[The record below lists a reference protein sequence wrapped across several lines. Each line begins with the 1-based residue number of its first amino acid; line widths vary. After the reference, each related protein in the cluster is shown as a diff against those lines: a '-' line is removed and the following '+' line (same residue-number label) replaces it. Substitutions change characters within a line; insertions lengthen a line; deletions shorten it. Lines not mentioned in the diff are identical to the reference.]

1 MQTRETLLEIKDLK
15 VHFPIEKGLLFKKDV
30 GSVRAVD
37 GISFSVYK
45 GESLGLV
52 GESGCGKSTTIM
64 ALARLERITSGQ
76 VWFEG
81 KDLAT
86 LNAEQLIQARKDF
99 QIIFQDPYSSLD
111 PRMRVIDIVAEP
123 MRIYTKKAILTL
135 TEKEIEEK
143 ALGLLD
149 KCGLPASYAKRYPH
163 EFSGGQRQRIGIA
176 RALSLGPKLILADEP
191 VSALDVSIQSQ
202 ILNLLKDL
210 QKEFDLTFIFI
221 AHDLSVV
228 EYFCNRVAVMYLGNI
243 VEMAP
248 SHELYVNP
256 MHPYTK
262 ALLSA
267 VPIPDP
273 VAARTRK
280 RLILKGDVPSPSIVR
295 PGCPFYERCHKA
307 MPICEKQKPALLGAE
322 AGHQVACFLYEN
334 IQGGEH
340 A

>member
-1 MQTRETLLEIKDLK
+1 MQKRDVLLEIRDLK
-15 VHFPIEKGLLFKKDV
+15 VHFPLEKGILFKKNV

-37 GISFSVYK
+37 GVSFSVYK

-64 ALARLERITSGQ
+64 ALARLERITEGQ
-76 VWFEG
+76 VLFEG

-86 LNAEQLIQARKDF
+86 LKAEELTRARKDF

-111 PRMRVIDIVAEP
+111 PRMRVLDIVAEP
-123 MRIYTKKAILTL
+123 MRIFTKKGILSL
-135 TEKEIEEK
+135 SEKEIEEK
-143 ALGLLD
+143 ALSLMD
-149 KCGLPASYAKRYPH
+149 KCGLSASYAKRYPH

-210 QKEFDLTFIFI
+210 QKEFDLTFLFI

-243 VEMAP
+243 VEMA
-248 SHELYVNP
+248 SSNALYKDP

-273 VAARTRK
+273 VAATTRK
-280 RLILKGDVPSPSIVR
+280 RLILKGDVPSPSVVR
-295 PGCPFYERCHKA
+295 PGCPFFERCHMA
-307 MPICEKQKPALLGAE
+307 MPMCKERKPRLLEVGE
-322 AGHQVACFLYEN
+322 DHQVACFLYDKVE
-334 IQGGEH
+334 GDVH

>member
-1 MQTRETLLEIKDLK
+1 MQTREPLLEIKDLK
-15 VHFPIEKGLLFKKDV
+15 VHFPLEKGLLFTRNA
-30 GSVRAVD
+30 GAVRAVD
-37 GISFSVYK
+37 GVSFCVYK

-64 ALARLERITSGQ
+64 ALARLERVTSGQ
-76 VWFEG
+76 VLFEG
-81 KDLAT
+81 RDLAAM
-86 LNAEQLIQARKDF
+86 NAQQLMQARKDF

-123 MRIYTKKAILTL
+123 MRIFTKKGLL
-135 TEKEIEEK
+135 SLSEKEIEQK

-149 KCGLPASYAKRYPH
+149 RCGLSASYTKRYPH

-210 QKEFDLTFIFI
+210 QQEFDLTFIFI

-248 SHELYVNP
+248 ASMLYARP
-256 MHPYTK
+256 LHPYTK

-273 VAARTRK
+273 VAAKTRK
-280 RLILKGDVPSPSIVR
+280 RLILKGDVPSPIAVR

-307 MPICEKQKPALLGAE
+307 MAVCEKQKPALIE
-322 AGHQVACFLYEN
+322 TETGHQVACFLYGN
-334 IQGGEH
+334 TQGGEH
-340 A
+340 V

>member
-15 VHFPIEKGLLFKKDV
+15 VHFPLEKGLLFTKKA
-30 GSVRAVD
+30 GAVRAVD
-37 GISFSVYK
+37 GVSFCVHK

-64 ALARLERITSGQ
+64 ALARLEHITSGQ
-76 VWFEG
+76 VLFEG
-81 KDLAT
+81 KDLAGMD
-86 LNAEQLIQARKDF
+86 AQQLIRARKDF

-123 MRIYTKKAILTL
+123 MRIFTKKRLLSL
-135 TEKEIEEK
+135 TEKQIEEK
-143 ALGLLD
+143 ALSLLD
-149 KCGLPASYAKRYPH
+149 RCGLPSSYSKRYPH

-210 QKEFDLTFIFI
+210 QKEFNLTFLFI

-243 VEMAP
+243 VELAP
-248 SHELYVNP
+248 SNILYKNP

-273 VAARTRK
+273 VAAKTRK
-280 RLILKGDVPSPSIVR
+280 RLILNGDVPSPISIR
-295 PGCPFYERCHKA
+295 PGCPFYERCPMVMGA
-307 MPICEKQKPALLGAE
+307 CEKQKPTLIE
-322 AGHQVACFLYEN
+322 IEEGHQVACFLYEN
-334 IQGGEH
+334 AQGGDH

>member
-123 MRIYTKKAILTL
+123 MRIFTKKAILTL

-256 MHPYTK
+256 MHPYTN

-280 RLILKGDVPSPSIVR
+280 RLFS
-295 PGCPFYERCHKA
+295 KA
-307 MPICEKQKPALLGAE
+307 MYLLP
-322 AGHQVACFLYEN
+322 V
-334 IQGGEH
+334 
-340 A
+340 

>member
-123 MRIYTKKAILTL
+123 MRIFTKKAILTL

-143 ALGLLD
+143 SIGRCWISVGCLLPMPND
-149 KCGLPASYAKRYPH
+149 ILMSFLVDSGNELELPGPCRLARSL
-163 EFSGGQRQRIGIA
+163 FS
-176 RALSLGPKLILADEP
+176 PM
-191 VSALDVSIQSQ
+191 
-202 ILNLLKDL
+202 NL
-210 QKEFDLTFIFI
+210 
-221 AHDLSVV
+221 
-228 EYFCNRVAVMYLGNI
+228 
-243 VEMAP
+243 
-248 SHELYVNP
+248 
-256 MHPYTK
+256 
-262 ALLSA
+262 
-267 VPIPDP
+267 
-273 VAARTRK
+273 
-280 RLILKGDVPSPSIVR
+280 
-295 PGCPFYERCHKA
+295 
-307 MPICEKQKPALLGAE
+307 
-322 AGHQVACFLYEN
+322 
-334 IQGGEH
+334 
-340 A
+340 

>member
-280 RLILKGDVPSPSIVR
+280 AIDSQRRCTFSQYSASWLPIL
-295 PGCPFYERCHKA
+295 
-307 MPICEKQKPALLGAE
+307 
-322 AGHQVACFLYEN
+322 
-334 IQGGEH
+334 
-340 A
+340 

>member
-273 VAARTRK
+273 VAA
-280 RLILKGDVPSPSIVR
+280 S
-295 PGCPFYERCHKA
+295 A
-307 MPICEKQKPALLGAE
+307 
-322 AGHQVACFLYEN
+322 
-334 IQGGEH
+334 
-340 A
+340 